1 MKKLIDYVRYI
12 LVSYNLVVFL
22 IISSNFT
29 VDPLDLACDA
39 VKLTL
44 LSLNTYSCNRAHVRA
59 CLNLGTFWKYRLILL

>member
-1 MKKLIDYVRYI
+1 MKKLVDYVRYI

-39 VKLTL
+39 DVKLTL
-44 LSLNTYSCNRAHVRA
+44 LSLNA
-59 CLNLGTFWKYRLILL
+59 

>member
-44 LSLNTYSCNRAHVRA
+44 LSLNT
-59 CLNLGTFWKYRLILL
+59 